1 MKILLNELKEKTSLE
16 FTYDFNHE
24 IQNVLDILS
33 IQPASIYIDVNVIE
47 KEIILSLSVKVDME
61 LACAKTL
68 KPVSYHMEIEEEVI
82 FGDSEHADFII
93 TNEIEISDI
102 IFGYIISE
110 KPYTIYHPDAKEILF
125 EKEKSQHPAFADLD
139 KLLKK

>member
-1 MKILLNELKEKTSLE
+1 M
-16 FTYDFNHE
+16 
-24 IQNVLDILS
+24 DILS

-68 KPVSYHMEIEEEVI
+68 KPVFYHMEIEEEVI

-110 KPYTIYHPDAKEILF
+110 KPYTIYHPDAKRSFLKRKRVNIL
-125 EKEKSQHPAFADLD
+125 H
-139 KLLKK
+139 LLI